1 MQRAVSEFVC
11 AHGSVCIYV
20 CKAGTGS
27 VFCFRATSCGKDTAD
42 CLRACTP
49 ARTAQCVCAEA
60 GARISVCVRVRER
73 ERNISVCVVS
83 LFFLHEHVPHDE
95 QTLYERTEEQQM
107 KNTSEEHHF
116 YG

>member
-1 MQRAVSEFVC
+1 MC
-11 AHGSVCIYV
+11 AHGSVCVYV

-73 ERNISVCVVS
+73 EREKRVGEREKYFCMCGKP
-83 LFFLHEHVPHDE
+83 FFFYMSMYLMMSRHYMKE
-95 QTLYERTEEQQM
+95 QR
-107 KNTSEEHHF
+107 NNR
-116 YG
+116 